1 MHLVRLRKKYF
12 DKHLNN
18 VITFSFLTGLITYI
32 NLVSVKLF
40 VKINNIF
47 GFCKVAA
54 CIIVILGGI
63 YQLIKGN
70 SSNLESGFK
79 GTNLEFGSIALAL
92 YSGLW

>member
-1 MHLVRLRKKYF
+1 M
-12 DKHLNN
+12 LNP
-18 VITFSFLTGLITYI
+18 TGLITYI

-54 CIIVILGGI
+54 CVIVILGGA
-63 YQLIKGN
+63 YQLVLGN
-70 SSNLESGFK
+70 TKNLSTGFE
-79 GTNLEFGSIALAL
+79 GTNFNFGYIALAL